1 MFTGIVEETG
11 RVRRC
16 TRRAAGAQLVI
27 AAGRVLDDVF
37 VGASIAVNG
46 ACLTVVAAGPH
57 EFVADVVP
65 ETLARTNLGAL
76 SVGDLVN
83 LERPLAADGRFGGH
97 VVLGHVDATVAL
109 RDLRRDDD
117 GGAEIDVEI
126 PSSFEALV
134 LEKGSIALDG
144 VSLTVASVAPGRC
157 RVALIPHTMA
167 VTTLGER
174 RPGDRVNL
182 EVDYLAK
189 IVARLGASALEAA
202 AASAGPR

>member
-1 MFTGIVEETG
+1 
-11 RVRRC
+11 
-16 TRRAAGAQLVI
+16 
-27 AAGRVLDDVF
+27 
-37 VGASIAVNG
+37 
-46 ACLTVVAAGPH
+46 
-57 EFVADVVP
+57 VADVVP

-182 EVDYLAK
+182 EIDYLAK